1 MNSTDGPAYVN
12 STFQSHP
19 DSVDV
24 IIQDFSIAITNKT
37 DPEKNKTILHPINTV
52 VEGGTLFA
60 ILGGSGSGK
69 TTLLNVIAGR
79 YSSGQLSVG
88 GEVRFGSLKKC
99 TVGYVTQQDFLMPNL
114 TVRETLLFA
123 ARMKVDP
130 KTPIPLSSRF
140 KTENPLRSSTDT
152 MYSCL
157 VEDVIQELGLREV
170 ADNIIGDNNSNVLL
184 TGGNRGLSGGE
195 RRRVSIATQIISD
208 PKGTILL
215 LLYSIL
221 FIITILHYTIYLLLL
236 LYLLYVYIVL
246 CADEPTSGLDSFTA
260 ITVIEA
266 LHRLTR
272 SKHHTTIIASIH
284 QPRTDIFHMFD
295 HVLLLSK
302 GGNAIYCGTISAMVQ
317 YFQNLGYTCP
327 VNSNPA
333 DYFVDISSINYSTS
347 IIYQESIQRIEHLI
361 NVFHENQMH
370 MCLSYATSRSE
381 QQPSPKYH
389 HERNHSTFSTSD
401 YALEYR
407 STWCLQVKLL
417 TNRFF
422 KNNYRDYSNT
432 LGSLLQAVVLGL
444 IVMGIFWQ
452 LSNSISDIENRNGLL
467 YIVISMEYY
476 ITTIILVERFCTE
489 LKVFDRE
496 IQDNMYHTSAYLTAY
511 ILSSMPI
518 ILLQPLFYAIPI
530 YYGCNLRHGV
540 QYTLMFIAVN
550 IILTIIVNG
559 MVWMC
564 VSISRDFTL
573 ASLLANTNF
582 TFISLTAGYLVN
594 YHDIPVYVKWVR
606 YLSFCSYSYRI
617 LMSNEYSDRVIPG
630 CASSNPA
637 DCTQYDGNYIL
648 ETQDIGVHDYTT
660 PWIGLVVLAVCYYSI
675 AYINLYYIRF
685 PVSGIVGSDCS
696 SSEGDS
702 VEHTGDMGNAESTK
716 DCEQGGAV
724 EQQHSSSSAS
734 DALLS
739 SDTEYCRSNVTISIS
754 NVYLYV
760 QTAKAHVDTVLGD
773 TSSSTN
779 SSTIHSEN
787 KPSRSFSSTTTPPG
801 TERQYTPGTTGSG
814 GGSKSKMILTDI
826 NATIQPGRL
835 VALMGGSGS
844 GRYSHYPDIYS

>member
-1 MNSTDGPAYVN
+1 M
-12 STFQSHP
+12 
-19 DSVDV
+19 
-24 IIQDFSIAITNKT
+24 
-37 DPEKNKTILHPINTV
+37 
-52 VEGGTLFA
+52 
-60 ILGGSGSGK
+60 
-69 TTLLNVIAGR
+69 
-79 YSSGQLSVG
+79 
-88 GEVRFGSLKKC
+88 
-99 TVGYVTQQDFLMPNL
+99 M
-114 TVRETLLFA
+114 
-123 ARMKVDP
+123 
-130 KTPIPLSSRF
+130 
-140 KTENPLRSSTDT
+140 
-152 MYSCL
+152 
-157 VEDVIQELGLREV
+157 
-170 ADNIIGDNNSNVLL
+170 
-184 TGGNRGLSGGE
+184 
-195 RRRVSIATQIISD
+195 
-208 PKGTILL
+208 
-215 LLYSIL
+215 
-221 FIITILHYTIYLLLL
+221 
-236 LYLLYVYIVL
+236 YIVL

-347 IIYQESIQRIEHLI
+347 IIYQESKQRIEHLI

-389 HERNHSTFSTSD
+389 HERNHSTSSTSD
-401 YALEYR
+401 HALEYR
-407 STWCLQVKLL
+407 TNWFLQVKLL

-617 LMSNEYSDRVIPG
+617 LMSTEYSDRVIPG

-702 VEHTGDMGNAESTK
+702 IEYTGDMGNAESNK

-724 EQQHSSSSAS
+724 EQQQHSSSAS

-760 QTAKAHVDTVLGD
+760 HTAKSHVDTVLGD

-779 SSTIHSEN
+779 SSTIHSEK

-801 TERQYTPGTTGSG
+801 TERQYNPGTTGSG

-844 GRYSHYPDIYS
+844 GRYSQYPYIYS